1 MLPLLQAFGFQVSN
15 GIPIESWYDDAD
27 DQSLMDLL
35 PLLRSL
41 AAADDVRPLLM
52 EEFQLDLKVAA
63 AVDYQEEVALPQGPD
78 VDGEE
83 LSEGTHFNDE
93 NRA

>member
-1 MLPLLQAFGFQVSN
+1 MTN

-27 DQSLMDLL
+27 DQNLMDLL

-52 EEFQLDLKVAA
+52 EEFQLEQKIAEAL
-63 AVDYQEEVALPQGPD
+63 DYQEEGRLPQGPD
-78 VDGEE
+78 LDGEE
-83 LSEGTHFNDE
+83 LADGTHFGDE
-93 NRA
+93 NLLCATLA